1 MSICPLGKHRME
13 NRLVSKIREGIV
25 NYPKYREGRGMLFS
39 LMNLTNIFNI
49 NLYLNINL
57 KYKHMKQIRSLL
69 KFIPYV
75 LMFLYDAIYINENI
89 ENFYAKTQILASKYA
104 YMLKLRGLEWM
115 VYSSN
120 LSVRKRWSCASKF
133 LFRLF

>member
-1 MSICPLGKHRME
+1 
-13 NRLVSKIREGIV
+13 
-25 NYPKYREGRGMLFS
+25 MLFP

-57 KYKHMKQIRSLL
+57 KYKHKKEIRSLL

-89 ENFYAKTQILASKYA
+89 VNFYAKTQILASKYA
-104 YMLKLRGLEWM
+104 YMLKLRGLE
-115 VYSSN
+115 
-120 LSVRKRWSCASKF
+120 
-133 LFRLF
+133 

>member
-1 MSICPLGKHRME
+1 ME

-25 NYPKYREGRGMLFS
+25 NYPKYREGRGMLFP
-39 LMNLTNIFNI
+39 LMNLSNIFNI

-57 KYKHMKQIRSLL
+57 KYKHMKEIRSLL

-89 ENFYAKTQILASKYA
+89 VNFYAKT
-104 YMLKLRGLEWM
+104 
-115 VYSSN
+115 
-120 LSVRKRWSCASKF
+120 KF
-133 LFRLF
+133 